1 MLFAACATTRPT
13 IARARRPQLT
23 VTSPVSRIAPT
34 ASSPPM
40 SPDVTV
46 IENTAARVMTSHFEI
61 ASGGAVMPLGRFAV
75 LKT

>member
-1 MLFAACATTRPT
+1 
-13 IARARRPQLT
+13 
-23 VTSPVSRIAPT
+23 
-34 ASSPPM
+34 M